1 MNFSYMYSLI
11 AVILLFLLAYF
22 GVKVP
27 GGEYFFGIFIPFLAA
42 ITFVAGFIYRVVD
55 WARSPVPFRIPTTC
69 GQQKSLPWI
78 KSAPIENPTTTVGV
92 IVRMFLEIVFF
103 RSLFRNT
110 KQELKEG
117 DKLSY
122 EWEIWLWV
130 GSLAFHWAFLT
141 VVFRHLR
148 FFLEPV
154 PACVQIVEKL
164 DGFLQVAL
172 PGLLLS
178 GVVLLAAV
186 TFLFLRRI
194 LIPQVR
200 YISLASDFFPLFLI
214 MGIAFTGILMRY
226 FTKVNIVGIKE
237 LAMGLVTFH
246 FNIPEGVGGLFYV
259 HIFFVSILLAYFPF
273 SKLMHLGGI
282 FMSPTRNLTTNSRM
296 KRHIN
301 PWNYPVKVHSYEAY
315 EDEFREKMTEIGLP
329 VDKMVEPEPPKEEVE
344 LPKDETEPPKEEV
357 EPPTDETEPPEEEV
371 EPPKDETEP
380 PEESEKKE

>member
-1 MNFSYMYSLI
+1 
-11 AVILLFLLAYF
+11 
-22 GVKVP
+22 
-27 GGEYFFGIFIPFLAA
+27 
-42 ITFVAGFIYRVVD
+42 
-55 WARSPVPFRIPTTC
+55 
-69 GQQKSLPWI
+69 
-78 KSAPIENPTTTVGV
+78 
-92 IVRMFLEIVFF
+92 
-103 RSLFRNT
+103 
-110 KQELKEG
+110 
-117 DKLSY
+117 
-122 EWEIWLWV
+122 
-130 GSLAFHWAFLT
+130 
-141 VVFRHLR
+141 
-148 FFLEPV
+148 
-154 PACVQIVEKL
+154 
-164 DGFLQVAL
+164 
-172 PGLLLS
+172 
-178 GVVLLAAV
+178 
-186 TFLFLRRI
+186 
-194 LIPQVR
+194 
-200 YISLASDFFPLFLI
+200 
-214 MGIAFTGILMRY
+214 MRY
-226 FTKVNIVGIKE
+226 FTKVDIVGIKE

-357 EPPTDETEPPEEEV
+357 EPPKDETEPPEEEV